1 MKRTLLLKALL
12 GSLLSFALAACG
24 HSGHEGHD
32 HDLEDHDHHSEE
44 AHGHDHDG
52 EEGHAAGEIVL
63 SPEKAKA
70 AGILVEE
77 ASADN
82 FSEVIATS
90 GRILLSSSDEAS
102 VVATQPGIV
111 RMTKAWAPGMAVS
124 AGTQLFSISQSKLPE
139 GDLATR
145 AKIDLET
152 ARREFDRVQK
162 LYESRLATATE
173 YENARNAYENAR
185 LSVSALESGGNG
197 SVSSPKG
204 GFVLQCMVKD
214 GDYVEVGSPMMTITS
229 TKRMR
234 LQADLPIRNFGDISR
249 IVSANFRLPQ
259 NETLY
264 RLESLGGRIVSHSRV
279 AEGNSAYVP
288 IIFEFDNAPG
298 IVAGSFAE
306 IYLIG
311 NPRSGVI
318 SIPQT
323 ALTEEQGLFY
333 VYIQEDEDCYRK
345 QLVTKGATDG
355 QRIEIKSGL
364 KAGDKVVTANPMAVK
379 MASMSGAIPGHTHEH

>member
-1 MKRTLLLKALL
+1 MLKAVVTGILT
-12 GSLLSFALAACG
+12 LAMTACG
-24 HSGHEGHD
+24 HGDHDGHDHEHEGHD
-32 HDLEDHDHHSEE
+32 HESEEASHHDHDHDHEAEE
-44 AHGHDHDG
+44 A
-52 EEGHAAGEIVL
+52 HAAGEIVL

-70 AGILVEE
+70 AGIVVE
-77 ASADN
+77 AVATDN

-90 GRILLSSSDEAS
+90 GRILLSSADEAT

-111 RMTKAWAPGMAVS
+111 VMNKAWAPGMAVS
-124 AGTQLFSISQSKLPE
+124 AGTPLFSISQSKLPE

-152 ARREFDRVQK
+152 AKREFDRVQK
-162 LYESRLATATE
+162 LYDSRLATATE
-173 YENARNAYENAR
+173 YETARNAYENAR
-185 LSVSALESGGNG
+185 LSVSALASGGNG
-197 SVSSPKG
+197 SVSSPKA

-214 GDYVEVGSPMMTITS
+214 GDYVDVGTPLMTVTS

-264 RLESLGGRIVSHSRV
+264 RLESLGGRLVSHSRV

-288 IIFEFDNAPG
+288 VIFEFDNAPG
-298 IVAGSFAE
+298 VVAGSFAE

-311 NPRSGVI
+311 NPRPGVI
-318 SIPQT
+318 SVPKS

-333 VYIQEDEDCYRK
+333 VYVQEDEDCYRK
-345 QLVTKGATDG
+345 QLVGKGATDG
-355 QRIEIKSGL
+355 QRVEIKTGL
-364 KAGDKVVTANPMAVK
+364 KAGDKVVVANPMAVK